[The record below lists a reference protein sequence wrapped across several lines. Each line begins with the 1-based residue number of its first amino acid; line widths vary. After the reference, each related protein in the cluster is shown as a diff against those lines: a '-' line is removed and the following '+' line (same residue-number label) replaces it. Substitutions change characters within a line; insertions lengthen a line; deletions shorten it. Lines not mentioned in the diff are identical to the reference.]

1 VTVIHDENGTGES
14 AYIVRDHSELLKMLD
29 EQMKFSGRL
38 SNEEVKM
45 ELAAA
50 AKNNNGE
57 EEV

>member
-1 VTVIHDENGTGES
+1 VIHDENGTGES
-14 AYIVRDHSELLKMLD
+14 AYIVRDHNELLKMLD

-45 ELAAA
+45 EIAAA
-50 AKNNNGE
+50 AKNSNGE